1 MEFRP
6 FLLSLNTS
14 NRKKINILNAQS
26 YIWWHIM
33 ASSWSTA
40 VCGNAYTYYG
50 KFISFPL
57 LCMQIPCFP
66 RILFDLWFV
75 FLTLS
80 LHMHGFMFCVPSIWF
95 HSSAPCWFGSVAL
108 QCTYKSDST
117 SPTPLPWSPPEHC
130 PDHQAI
136 CDSVEMLGTYSLISV
151 KNITGR
157 KLTERMLQSMDRDKD
172 IWIGDTK

>member
-75 FLTLS
+75 FLALS
-80 LHMHGFMFCVPSIWF
+80 LHMHGFMFCVLSIWF

-108 QCTYKSDST
+108 QYTYKSDST
-117 SPTPLPWSPPEHC
+117 SPTPMSRSSSLALPWPPNHLWF
-130 PDHQAI
+130 
-136 CDSVEMLGTYSLISV
+136 SRNVR
-151 KNITGR
+151 NIEFDFYEEYYWQ
-157 KLTERMLQSMDRDKD
+157 TERMLQSIDRDKD